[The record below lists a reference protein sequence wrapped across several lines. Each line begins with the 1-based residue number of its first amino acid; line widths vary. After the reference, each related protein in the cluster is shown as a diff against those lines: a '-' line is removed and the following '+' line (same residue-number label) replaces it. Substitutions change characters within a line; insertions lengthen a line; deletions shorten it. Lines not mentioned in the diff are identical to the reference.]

1 MFTTSGTYPWSFMT
15 QINHSGQPSHGG
27 DRKTFEVKIAGSS
40 PGPDNPVTK
49 GWYVLLLR
57 YAHSIEEIEQ
67 RLIASDQD
75 HVSECSDI
83 LEDCSFSELA
93 LKIPIRHV
101 GLVQRGHHYHLIE
114 CK

>member
-1 MFTTSGTYPWSFMT
+1 MT

-49 GWYVLLLR
+49 GWYLLLLR

-67 RLIASDQD
+67 NWLVRI
-75 HVSECSDI
+75 
-83 LEDCSFSELA
+83 
-93 LKIPIRHV
+93 KIMCPSVAI
-101 GLVQRGHHYHLIE
+101 Y
-114 CK
+114 